1 MGKAKKIEI
10 KLAKSYKATVAN
22 ENKLKNYID
31 ERHTGN
37 SKETSHRPNTL
48 R

>member
-10 KLAKSYKATVAN
+10 KLAKSYKTTVAN

-31 ERHTGN
+31 ERHTGSN
-37 SKETSHRPNTL
+37 KETSQRSNTL